1 MKVTHIK
8 DNYVA
13 NVVGFVAVSHSVLA
27 VLVREDGSFASSVIE
42 NLIINKDDSNKEQKH
57 GSNEPIGLG
66 GAAHAGD
73 QPGANGPASPRTQSK
88 KGKA

>member
-1 MKVTHIK
+1 MKVTHSK

-13 NVVGFVAVSHSVLA
+13 NVAGFVAVSHSVLA
-27 VLVREDGSFASSVIE
+27 VLVKEDGSFVSSVIE

-57 GSNEPIGLG
+57 ESNGPIRVG
-66 GAAHAGD
+66 GAIDPVD
-73 QPGANGPASPRTQSK
+73 QPGANGPISPVAKSK